1 MSFVGAT
8 PYFNDAVDATKATVK
23 AAPTRLHLLKL
34 RNTTGA
40 AAYLQVFDKLAADV
54 TVGTTVPDFVIP
66 LAANEGTTV
75 PFHMPIALKIGMVIA
90 GTTTPGG
97 STNAAIDVMAALE

>member
-1 MSFVGAT
+1 
-8 PYFNDAVDATKATVK
+8 
-23 AAPTRLHLLKL
+23 
-34 RNTTGA
+34 
-40 AAYLQVFDKLAADV
+40 
-54 TVGTTVPDFVIP
+54 
-66 LAANEGTTV
+66 V